1 MANPYEVYILFENL
15 STVGKY
21 ITNLYIATDAAG
33 DDLRLPSGSK
43 TYTLPGASDAN
54 EKEAYLLKDLIVIP
68 GLDNNGV
75 VVQPT
80 VKYLEIWL
88 NDKDSSD
95 VVVLGVNTGATVNR
109 QFEKMEYIIGEG
121 TPIKFK
127 QK

>member
-1 MANPYEVYILFENL
+1 MVDFEVYVLFENL
-15 STVGKY
+15 NTVGKY
-21 ITNLYIATDAAG
+21 ITNLYTADDISTH
-33 DDLRLPSGSK
+33 DLRLPSGST
-43 TYTLPGASDAN
+43 TYTLPGASDAD

-68 GLDNNGV
+68 GAAG
-75 VVQPT
+75 QPT

-121 TPIKFK
+121 TPIKLK

>member
-1 MANPYEVYILFENL
+1 MAFDVYVLFENM
-15 STVGKY
+15 SVTGEY
-21 ITNLYIATDAAG
+21 ITNLYTASDAVG
-33 DDLRLPSGSK
+33 DDLALPSSST
-43 TYTLPGASDAN
+43 TYTLPGSN
-54 EKEAYLLKDLIVIP
+54 EVEEKEAYLLKDLIVVGTP
-68 GLDNNGV
+68 AN
-75 VVQPT
+75 

>member
-1 MANPYEVYILFENL
+1 MAAFEVYGLFENI

-21 ITNLYIATDAAG
+21 ITNLYTADDTATH
-33 DDLRLPSGSK
+33 DLALPSGSV
-43 TYTLPGASDAN
+43 TYTLPGASDTD
-54 EKEAYLLKDLIVIP
+54 EKEAYLVKDVIVI
-68 GLDNNGV
+68 GT
-75 VVQPT
+75 PT

-95 VVVLGVNTGATVNR
+95 VVVLGVNTGSTVNR

>member
-1 MANPYEVYILFENL
+1 MAAFEVYVLFENL

-21 ITNLYIATDAAG
+21 ITNLYTADDTATH
-33 DDLRLPSGSK
+33 DLALPSGSV
-43 TYTLPGASDAN
+43 TYTLPGASDTN
-54 EKEAYLLKDLIVIP
+54 EKEAYLLKDVIVIP
-68 GLDNNGV
+68 GATGS
-75 VVQPT
+75 PT

>member
-1 MANPYEVYILFENL
+1 MAAFEVYVLFENI

-21 ITNLYIATDAAG
+21 ITNLYTA
-33 DDLRLPSGSK
+33 DDTPTHDLTLPSGSV

-54 EKEAYLLKDLIVIP
+54 KKEAYLMKDVIVI
-68 GLDNNGV
+68 GT
-75 VVQPT
+75 PT

-95 VVVLGVNTGATVNR
+95 VVVLGVNTGSTVNR

-121 TPIKFK
+121 TPIKLK

>member
-1 MANPYEVYILFENL
+1 MAGFEVYVLFENL
-15 STVGKY
+15 STIGKY
-21 ITNLYIATDAAG
+21 ITNLYTADDTATH
-33 DDLRLPSGSK
+33 DLALPSGSV
-43 TYTLPGASDAN
+43 TYTLPGASDTD
-54 EKEAYLLKDLIVIP
+54 EKEAYIVKDVIVI
-68 GLDNNGV
+68 GT
-75 VVQPT
+75 PT

-121 TPIKFK
+121 TPLKFK

>member
-1 MANPYEVYILFENL
+1 MADFEVYVLFENI

-21 ITNLYIATDAAG
+21 ITNLYTA
-33 DDLRLPSGSK
+33 DDTPTHDLSLPSGSV
-43 TYTLPGASDAN
+43 TYTLPGASDAD
-54 EKEAYLLKDLIVIP
+54 EKEAYLVKDVIVIP
-68 GLDNNGV
+68 GATG
-75 VVQPT
+75 QPT

-95 VVVLGVNTGATVNR
+95 VVVLGVNTGSTVNR

>member
-1 MANPYEVYILFENL
+1 MAAFEVYILFENI

-21 ITNLYIATDAAG
+21 ITNLYTADDTATH
-33 DDLRLPSGSK
+33 DLALPSGSV
-43 TYTLPGASDAN
+43 TYTLPGASGTD
-54 EKEAYLLKDLIVIP
+54 EKEAYLMKDVIVI
-68 GLDNNGV
+68 GT
-75 VVQPT
+75 PT

-95 VVVLGVNTGATVNR
+95 VVVLGVNTGSTVNR

>member
-1 MANPYEVYILFENL
+1 MAAFEVYVLFENL
-15 STVGKY
+15 SMVGKY
-21 ITNLYIATDAAG
+21 ITNLYAADDTATH
-33 DDLRLPSGSK
+33 DLTLPSGST
-43 TYTLPGASDAN
+43 TYTLPGASDAD
-54 EKEAYLLKDLIVIP
+54 EKEVYMVKDVIVI
-68 GLDNNGV
+68 GT
-75 VVQPT
+75 PT

-121 TPIKFK
+121 TPIKLK

>member
-1 MANPYEVYILFENL
+1 MAAFEVYILFENL
-15 STVGKY
+15 STIGKY
-21 ITNLYIATDAAG
+21 ITNLYTADDTATH
-33 DDLRLPSGSK
+33 DLALPSGSV
-43 TYTLPGASDAN
+43 TYTLPGASDTD
-54 EKEAYLLKDLIVIP
+54 EKEAYMVKDVIVIP
-68 GLDNNGV
+68 GATG
-75 VVQPT
+75 QPT

>member
-1 MANPYEVYILFENL
+1 MAAFEVYVLFENL

-21 ITNLYIATDAAG
+21 ITNLYTADDTATH
-33 DDLRLPSGSK
+33 DLSLPSGST
-43 TYTLPGASDAN
+43 TYTLPGASDTD
-54 EKEAYLLKDLIVIP
+54 EKEAYMVKDVIVI
-68 GLDNNGV
+68 GT
-75 VVQPT
+75 PT

-95 VVVLGVNTGATVNR
+95 VVVLGVNTGSTVNR

-121 TPIKFK
+121 TPIKLK

>member
-1 MANPYEVYILFENL
+1 
-15 STVGKY
+15 VGKY
-21 ITNLYIATDAAG
+21 ITNLYTADDTATH
-33 DDLRLPSGSK
+33 DLALPSGSV
-43 TYTLPGASDAN
+43 TYTLPGASDTD
-54 EKEAYLLKDLIVIP
+54 EKEAYLLRDVIVI
-68 GLDNNGV
+68 GT
-75 VVQPT
+75 PT

-95 VVVLGVNTGATVNR
+95 VVVLGVNTGSTVNR

>member
-1 MANPYEVYILFENL
+1 MAAFEVYVLFENL

-21 ITNLYIATDAAG
+21 ITNLYTADDTATH
-33 DDLRLPSGSK
+33 DLALPSGSV
-43 TYTLPGASDAN
+43 TYTLPGASDADK
-54 EKEAYLLKDLIVIP
+54 KEAYMVKDVIVI
-68 GLDNNGV
+68 GS
-75 VVQPT
+75 PT

-109 QFEKMEYIIGEG
+109 QFEKMEYMIGEG

>member
-1 MANPYEVYILFENL
+1 MAAFEVYVLFENL

-21 ITNLYIATDAAG
+21 ITNLYTADDTATH
-33 DDLRLPSGSK
+33 DLALPSGSV
-43 TYTLPGASDAN
+43 TYTLPGASDADK
-54 EKEAYLLKDLIVIP
+54 KEAYIIKDVIVI
-68 GLDNNGV
+68 GT
-75 VVQPT
+75 PT

-95 VVVLGVNTGATVNR
+95 VVVLGVNTGSTVNR

>member
-1 MANPYEVYILFENL
+1 MAAFEVYVLFENL
-15 STVGKY
+15 STEGKY
-21 ITNLYIATDAAG
+21 ITNLYTATDSPG
-33 DDLRLPSGSK
+33 DDLRLPSNST
-43 TYTLPGASDAN
+43 TYTLPGASDED
-54 EKEAYLLKDLIVIP
+54 EKEAYLIKDVIVIP
-68 GLDNNGV
+68 GATPPV
-75 VVQPT
+75 

-121 TPIKFK
+121 TPIKLK

>member
-1 MANPYEVYILFENL
+1 MAAFEVYVLFENM
-15 STVGKY
+15 STIGKY
-21 ITNLYIATDAAG
+21 ITNLYTADDTATH
-33 DDLRLPSGSK
+33 DLTLPSGSV
-43 TYTLPGASDAN
+43 TYTLPGSSDTD
-54 EKEAYLLKDLIVIP
+54 EKEAYLVKDVIVI
-68 GLDNNGV
+68 GT
-75 VVQPT
+75 PT

-95 VVVLGVNTGATVNR
+95 VVVLGVNTGSTVNR

>member
-1 MANPYEVYILFENL
+1 MAAFEVYVLFENI
-15 STVGKY
+15 STMGKY
-21 ITNLYIATDAAG
+21 ITNLYTANDTAG
-33 DDLRLPSGSK
+33 DDLRLPSNST
-43 TYTLPGASDAN
+43 TYTLPGASDEN
-54 EKEAYLLKDLIVIP
+54 EKEAYLLKDVIVIP
-68 GLDNNGV
+68 GAAG
-75 VVQPT
+75 QPT

>member
-1 MANPYEVYILFENL
+1 MAAFEVYTLFENI

-21 ITNLYIATDAAG
+21 ITNLYTASDVAG
-33 DDLRLPSGSK
+33 EDLKLPSNST
-43 TYTLPGASDAN
+43 TYTLPGNKEGD
-54 EKEAYLLKDLIVIP
+54 EKEAYIIKDVIVI
-68 GLDNNGV
+68 GT
-75 VVQPT
+75 PT
-80 VKYLEIWL
+80 MKYLEIWL

-95 VVVLGVNTGATVNR
+95 VVVLGVNTGTTVNR

>member
-1 MANPYEVYILFENL
+1 MANPYEVYVLFENL

-21 ITNLYIATDAAG
+21 ITNLYTADDVATH
-33 DDLRLPSGSK
+33 DLALPSGSI
-43 TYTLPGASDAN
+43 TYTLPGASDTD
-54 EKEAYLLKDLIVIP
+54 EKEAYLMKDVIVIP
-68 GLDNNGV
+68 GADI
-75 VVQPT
+75 PT

>member
-1 MANPYEVYILFENL
+1 MAAFEVYTLFENL
-15 STVGKY
+15 NTVGKY
-21 ITNLYIATDAAG
+21 ITNLYTASDVAG
-33 DDLRLPSGSK
+33 EDLKLPSNST
-43 TYTLPGASDAN
+43 TYTLPGVSDAD
-54 EKEAYLLKDLIVIP
+54 EKEAYIIKDVIVI
-68 GLDNNGV
+68 GT
-75 VVQPT
+75 PT

-109 QFEKMEYIIGEG
+109 QFEKMEYLIGEG

>member
-1 MANPYEVYILFENL
+1 MAAFEVYMLFENI
-15 STVGKY
+15 SMVGKY
-21 ITNLYIATDAAG
+21 ITNLYTADDTATH
-33 DDLRLPSGSK
+33 DLALPSGSV
-43 TYTLPGASDAN
+43 TYTLPGASDTDG
-54 EKEAYLLKDLIVIP
+54 KEAYLLKDVIVI
-68 GLDNNGV
+68 GT
-75 VVQPT
+75 PT

>member
-1 MANPYEVYILFENL
+1 MTDLEVYVLFENL
-15 STVGKY
+15 NTVGKY
-21 ITNLYIATDAAG
+21 ITNLYTANDTSG
-33 DDLRLPSGSK
+33 QDLTLPSGSS
-43 TYTLPGASDAN
+43 TYTLPGASDAD

-68 GLDNNGV
+68 GVVGGA

-95 VVVLGVNTGATVNR
+95 VVVLGVNTGSTVNR

>member
-1 MANPYEVYILFENL
+1 MAAFEVYVLFENL

-21 ITNLYIATDAAG
+21 ITNLYTADDTATH
-33 DDLRLPSGSK
+33 DLTLPSGSV
-43 TYTLPGASDAN
+43 TYTLPGSSDTD
-54 EKEAYLLKDLIVIP
+54 EKEAYLVKDVIVI
-68 GLDNNGV
+68 GI
-75 VVQPT
+75 PT

-95 VVVLGVNTGATVNR
+95 VVVLGVNTGSTVNR

>member
-1 MANPYEVYILFENL
+1 MAAFEVYILFENI

-21 ITNLYIATDAAG
+21 ITNLYTADDTATH
-33 DDLRLPSGSK
+33 DLALPSGSV
-43 TYTLPGASDAN
+43 TYTLPGASDTD
-54 EKEAYLLKDLIVIP
+54 EKEAYLVKDVIVI
-68 GLDNNGV
+68 GT
-75 VVQPT
+75 PT

-95 VVVLGVNTGATVNR
+95 VVVLGVNTGSTVNR

>member
-1 MANPYEVYILFENL
+1 MAAFEVYVLFENL
-15 STVGKY
+15 NITGKY
-21 ITNLYIATDAAG
+21 ITNLYNASDVAG
-33 DDLRLPSGSK
+33 EDLKLPSNS
-43 TYTLPGASDAN
+43 TAYTLPGASDSD
-54 EKEAYLLKDLIVIP
+54 EKEAYMIKDVIVI
-68 GLDNNGV
+68 GT
-75 VVQPT
+75 PT

-95 VVVLGVNTGATVNR
+95 VVVLGVNTGTTVNR

>member
-1 MANPYEVYILFENL
+1 MAAFEVYVLFENL

-21 ITNLYIATDAAG
+21 ITNLYTADDTATH
-33 DDLRLPSGSK
+33 DLTLPSGSV
-43 TYTLPGASDAN
+43 TYTLPGASDSD
-54 EKEAYLLKDLIVIP
+54 EKEAYMVKDVIVI
-68 GLDNNGV
+68 GS
-75 VVQPT
+75 PT

-109 QFEKMEYIIGEG
+109 QFEKMEYMIGEG

-127 QK
+127 QR

>member
-1 MANPYEVYILFENL
+1 MAAFEVYVLFENL
-15 STVGKY
+15 STIGKY
-21 ITNLYIATDAAG
+21 ITNLYTANDTPG
-33 DDLRLPSGSK
+33 DDLRLPSGSV
-43 TYTLPGASDAN
+43 TYTLPGASDTD
-54 EKEAYLLKDLIVIP
+54 EKEAYMVKDVIVI
-68 GLDNNGV
+68 GT
-75 VVQPT
+75 PT

>member
-1 MANPYEVYILFENL
+1 MAAFEVYVLFENL

-21 ITNLYIATDAAG
+21 ITNLYTADDTATH
-33 DDLRLPSGSK
+33 DLALPSGSV
-43 TYTLPGASDAN
+43 TYTLPGASDADK
-54 EKEAYLLKDLIVIP
+54 KEAYMVKDVIVI
-68 GLDNNGV
+68 GS
-75 VVQPT
+75 PT

>member
-1 MANPYEVYILFENL
+1 MAAFEVYMLFENI
-15 STVGKY
+15 SMVGKY
-21 ITNLYIATDAAG
+21 ITNLYTADDTATH
-33 DDLRLPSGSK
+33 DLALPSGSV
-43 TYTLPGASDAN
+43 TYTLPGASDTD
-54 EKEAYLLKDLIVIP
+54 EKEAYLLKDVIVI
-68 GLDNNGV
+68 GT
-75 VVQPT
+75 PT